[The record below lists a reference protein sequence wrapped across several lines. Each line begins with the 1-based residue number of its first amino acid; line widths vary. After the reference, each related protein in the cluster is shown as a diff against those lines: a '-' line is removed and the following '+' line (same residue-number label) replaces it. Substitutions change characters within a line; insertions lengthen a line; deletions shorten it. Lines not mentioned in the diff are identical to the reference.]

1 MQFINR
7 AKLDIVLFFQYKQ
20 FVNWPLFPQEQT
32 VLQTP
37 EISWPLWHGTR
48 TGMCPTIRSSP
59 NIRVTFSLPCRTILH
74 LMWWHGTETM
84 LRTSMTWR
92 TFASSTLSPTI
103 TWWVNAL
110 SVNSALHLNTFPKH
124 YAVKDSQIFG
134 YGSISVLLKIS
145 NHLKYDLIPVPCC
158 MLYFCLYNRG
168 AQSMTL
174 LRHSQMG
181 PTRLILTA
189 HDESS

>member
-110 SVNSALHLNTFPKH
+110 SVNSALHLNTFLLFFSQTLCCERQPNIWLWKH
-124 YAVKDSQIFG
+124 FCSSKNKQSSQIWPDT
-134 YGSISVLLKIS
+134 ISLL
-145 NHLKYDLIPVPCC
+145 HALFLFV
-158 MLYFCLYNRG
+158 
-168 AQSMTL
+168 Q
-174 LRHSQMG
+174 
-181 PTRLILTA
+181 
-189 HDESS
+189 